1 MEERERGARQVGRT
15 SFLSIR
21 GYDSGG
27 CTGVAIM
34 SMGNRGLTVVD
45 VGTNLRRM
53 GGSVGKMV

>member
-1 MEERERGARQVGRT
+1 MEERERGAGQAGKT

-27 CTGVAIM
+27 CTAVAIM
-34 SMGNRGLTVVD
+34 SMGNRGLTLAE

-53 GGSVGKMV
+53 GGSVNRMV